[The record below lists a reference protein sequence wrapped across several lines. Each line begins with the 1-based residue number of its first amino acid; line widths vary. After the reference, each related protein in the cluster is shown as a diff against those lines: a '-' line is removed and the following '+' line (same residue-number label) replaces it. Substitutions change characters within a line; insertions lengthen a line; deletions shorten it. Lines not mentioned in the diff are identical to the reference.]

1 MENDFFKVAYVVPK
15 YGQELKYKI
24 EEDFDGDLLGYLAKI
39 YAEDP
44 SSFIEYSDFAFISLG
59 LHDFDGKTL
68 YAFFTQNRNPGR
80 QPWFLSDI
88 KTEEDIGELCGPSVS
103 STDNDDG
110 VEKISRGKR
119 RIVQNVVTVFEDKS
133 LRATTSV
140 KTLIEKY
147 RKEHSGGGEKD
158 GVVFERMLIQAIIEN
173 DFPNSINNDESLLD
187 AICVDDYYDS
197 GIDGICIRVNGH
209 IVTNKR
215 LLDFIIASDKGIRS
229 AEIILIQS
237 KCKDTFDLK
246 EISVFI
252 MGIQNFLDRESTR
265 KLNPKV
271 QAWFDIKNDILAR
284 PEDWTEMT
292 RIEVRPFYVAA
303 NAKWTD
309 SSEVLGSF
317 ETLRKA
323 AERIE
328 NGIYSISKPVFMDED
343 RVVRLSANENDSF
356 SVRIKLN
363 GTPLQLAGDE
373 SVMGCAA
380 IINAD
385 ELLKILIDETTGN
398 LKRGLFEENVRDYQ
412 GNTGVNL
419 SIKETIR
426 TAPESFILRN
436 NGITIL
442 SNRLEIPNY
451 DSVRI
456 TNPQIV
462 NGCQT
467 CSVIYYAHKEGLDI
481 SKVKVFAR
489 IISTNDSETINSIVS
504 ANNNQNMVHD
514 MINEITKAYHKRLE
528 VFFRNFEDTS
538 EQRHVYYERRSK
550 SLVGENICAYQ
561 KCSFKTL
568 LQSAVAVW
576 FDSPFDAMASEYQLL
591 PQYRDRV
598 FSDNHSEICYY
609 ASASLYS
616 AFERLIYQGKLDS
629 KFRSAKS
636 YACYLV
642 KDSLG
647 HGTVSMNDI
656 QKSVS
661 LSQSILSLC
670 KRDGELEDAF
680 NDALLV
686 FEKAEDLFEK
696 TNNGKRMGNFL
707 SSQKIMSYMREAKKA
722 LGVRTEE
729 KGDENKAVTYSG
741 SIARIDRD
749 RYGRYYLFINRSSGI
764 VFAHESYSKSVSFSR
779 LQKGQNV
786 VYELGPDANGKEVA
800 KNVHP

>member
-1 MENDFFKVAYVVPK
+1 MENDFFKVAYVAQK
-15 YGQELKYKI
+15 YGLELKYKI
-24 EEDFDGDLLGYLAKI
+24 REKFEGDLLGYLARI
-39 YAEDP
+39 YEKN
-44 SSFIEYSDFAFISLG
+44 SSAFIVYSDFAFVCLDF
-59 LHDFDGKTL
+59 HDIDGNIL
-68 YAFFTQNRNPGR
+68 YAFFTKNRYPDK

-88 KTEEDIGELCGPSVS
+88 KTEDEIAELCSPSGS
-103 STDNDDG
+103 SSDGDDG
-110 VEKISRGKR
+110 ADKSSRGKR
-119 RIVQNVVTVFEDKS
+119 RIVQRVVTVFEDKT
-133 LRATTSV
+133 LRTNTSV
-140 KTLIEKY
+140 KALVDKY

-173 DFPNSINNDESLLD
+173 DSPNSINNDESLLD

-209 IVTNKR
+209 IVTNKK

-237 KCKDTFDLK
+237 KCKDSFDLK

-265 KLNPKV
+265 KLNPKIL
-271 QAWFDIKNDILAR
+271 AWFDIKNDILAR
-284 PEDWTEMT
+284 PEDWTELT
-292 RIEVRPFYVAA
+292 HIEVRPFYVAA
-303 NAKWTD
+303 NAKWTN

-323 AERIE
+323 AERME
-328 NGIYSISKPVFMDED
+328 NGIYSISSPVFVDEE
-343 RVVRLSANENDSF
+343 RVLKLSANDNETF

-363 GTPLQLAGDE
+363 GTPLQLSGDE

-380 IINAD
+380 MINAT
-385 ELLKILIDETTGN
+385 ELLKILTDETTGN

-442 SNRLEIPNY
+442 SNRLEYPTL

-481 SKVKVFAR
+481 SNVKVFAR

-514 MINEITKAYHKRLE
+514 MINEITKSYHKKLE

-550 SLVGENICAYQ
+550 SLAGENICAYQ

-591 PQYRDRV
+591 PLYRDRV

-629 KFRSAKS
+629 KFRSTKS

-642 KDSLG
+642 KESLG
-647 HGTVSMNDI
+647 SGTVSMNDTK
-656 QKSVS
+656 KSVS
-661 LSQSILSLC
+661 LSRSILSLC
-670 KRDGELEDAF
+670 KHDAELEDEF

-686 FEKAEDLFEK
+686 FEKAEELFTK
-696 TNNGKRMGNFL
+696 ANGGKRMGDFL
-707 SSQKIMSYMREAKKA
+707 SSHKIMSYLRDAKKA

-729 KGDENKAVTYSG
+729 KSDENNTGTYSG
-741 SIARIDRD
+741 RIARIGRD
-749 RYGRYYLFINRSSGI
+749 RYGRYYLFITRSTGT
-764 VFAHESYSKSVSFSR
+764 VFAHESYSESVSFAC
-779 LQKGQNV
+779 LQNGQNV

-800 KNVHP
+800 KNVRA

>member
-1 MENDFFKVAYVVPK
+1 MENDFFKVAYVIPK

-24 EEDFDGDLLGYLAKI
+24 REDFDGDLLGYLASI
-39 YAEDP
+39 YEEDT

-59 LHDFDGKTL
+59 FHDFDGNVL
-68 YAFFTQNRNPGR
+68 YAFFTKNKNVGR

-88 KTEEDIGELCGPSVS
+88 KTEEDIGELCGPSGYS
-103 STDNDDG
+103 SENDDV
-110 VEKISRGKR
+110 VENVSRGKR

-133 LRATTSV
+133 LRANTSV
-140 KTLIEKY
+140 KTLIDKY
-147 RKEHSGGGEKD
+147 RREHSGGGEKD

-197 GIDGICIRVNGH
+197 GIDGICIRVNGF
-209 IVTNKR
+209 IVTNKK
-215 LLDFIIASDKGIRS
+215 LLDFIIERDKGIRS

-265 KLNPKV
+265 KLNPKIL
-271 QAWFDIKNDILAR
+271 AWFDIKNDILAR
-284 PEDWTEMT
+284 PEDWTELT
-292 RIEVRPFYVAA
+292 HIEVRPFYVAA

-317 ETLRKA
+317 ETLKRA
-323 AERIE
+323 AERME
-328 NGIYSISKPVFMDED
+328 NGIYSIAKPVFMDED
-343 RVVRLSANENDSF
+343 RVLKLSANENETF

-363 GTPLQLAGDE
+363 GTPLQLSGDE

-385 ELLKILIDETTGN
+385 ELLNILIDETTGN

-419 SIKETIR
+419 SIRETIR

-442 SNRLEIPNY
+442 SNRLEHPTL

-481 SKVKVFAR
+481 SNVKVFAR

-514 MINEITKAYHKRLE
+514 MINEITKSYHKRLE

-550 SLVGENICAYQ
+550 SLAGENICAYQ

-576 FDSPFDAMASEYQLL
+576 FDSPFDAMASEFQLL
-591 PQYRDRV
+591 PQYQDRV

-642 KDSLG
+642 KKSLG
-647 HGTVSMNDI
+647 YGTVSMNDT

-670 KRDGELEDAF
+670 KRDVELEDAF

-686 FEKAEDLFEK
+686 FEKAEELFSK
-696 TNNGKRMGNFL
+696 ANGGKRMGDFL
-707 SSQKIMSYMREAKKA
+707 SNQKIMSYLREARKA
-722 LGVRTEE
+722 LGVRAEE
-729 KGDENKAVTYSG
+729 KADENSAVTYSG
-741 SIARIDRD
+741 RIARIDRD
-749 RYGRYYLFINRSSGI
+749 RYGRYYLFITRSAGT

-779 LQKGQNV
+779 LQKGQSV